1 MSYPRGVT
9 AVAIRMVLRATIC
22 FFFFAFFFAIYYKLM
37 KKANNEQDI
46 KVEQLTYIT
55 CRRPASFLVW
65 QPSEGDK
72 NKLINVTK
80 KVVK

>member
-1 MSYPRGVT
+1 
-9 AVAIRMVLRATIC
+9 MVMLMIFSTRC
-22 FFFFAFFFAIYYKLM
+22 FFFVFLFFAIYYKLM

-55 CRRPASFLVW
+55 CRRPASSLVW

-80 KVVK
+80 K

>member
-1 MSYPRGVT
+1 MCQS
-9 AVAIRMVLRATIC
+9 RAAQEPGRAGNLSCCATHSD
-22 FFFFAFFFAIYYKLM
+22 FFFFFFFAIYYKLM

-55 CRRPASFLVW
+55 CRRPASSLVW

-72 NKLINVTK
+72 KKLINVTK
-80 KVVK
+80 K